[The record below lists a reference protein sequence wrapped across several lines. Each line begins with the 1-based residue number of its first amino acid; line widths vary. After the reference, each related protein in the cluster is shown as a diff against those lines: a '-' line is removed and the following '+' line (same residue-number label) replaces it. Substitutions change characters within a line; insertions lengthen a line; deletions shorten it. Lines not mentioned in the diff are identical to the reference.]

1 MTCEYLNVDI
11 PLLSYGGIQ
20 FGNNCFDYV
29 YSVQSSSTHSLHSSL
44 VDASDLDSFI
54 RTKNDGISTDISSI
68 ISPNARKW
76 IVGDKKYT
84 LPLQPIVLTNGMRLT
99 EIVIEYGSLS
109 GLRSIELNGLS
120 ELESIQIGLYCF
132 TRVTQWDRREKTIPS
147 DGSCRILNCPKL
159 KSIVINDYSFSD
171 YLLFEMAN
179 CPSLQSIKMGDS
191 CFRFALSFSLVGG
204 SMKCVSF

>member
-11 PLLSYGGIQ
+11 PLLSSGGIQ

-76 IVGDKKYT
+76 IVGDKST
-84 LPLQPIVLTNGMRLT
+84 LFLYSRL
-99 EIVIEYGSLS
+99 
-109 GLRSIELNGLS
+109 
-120 ELESIQIGLYCF
+120 C
-132 TRVTQWDRREKTIPS
+132 
-147 DGSCRILNCPKL
+147 
-159 KSIVINDYSFSD
+159 
-171 YLLFEMAN
+171 
-179 CPSLQSIKMGDS
+179 
-191 CFRFALSFSLVGG
+191 
-204 SMKCVSF
+204 